1 MALAIDRTVL
11 LGGLFKYNMNPVRRR
26 AFHQTMINENTQE
39 NTHMKDSTVAS
50 NGVKFLLGTKQKM
63 TQVFD
68 ETGRVFPATVVSAGP
83 VTVTQVKQV
92 DGDGYEAVQVAF
104 GTEKDKNL
112 KKAQKGHFGELGSF
126 KIVREERV
134 AGGEHQKGDVLDV
147 TAFEVG
153 DKVTV
158 SAISK
163 GKGNQGVVKRHNFAG
178 GRRSHGNKHSER
190 RPGSIGSTGP
200 QRVLKGL
207 KMMGRMGGDR
217 VTIKNLQVLQI
228 DTDTNTLVIKGAL
241 PGRPGTLV
249 EIRG

>member
-1 MALAIDRTVL
+1 
-11 LGGLFKYNMNPVRRR
+11 
-26 AFHQTMINENTQE
+26 
-39 NTHMKDSTVAS
+39 
-50 NGVKFLLGTKQKM
+50 M

-68 ETGRVFPATVVSAGP
+68 DTGKVFPATVVTAGP
-83 VTVTQVKQV
+83 VVVTQVK
-92 DGDGYEAVQVAF
+92 DTDTDGYSAVQVGF
-104 GTEKDKNL
+104 GVRKEKNINKP
-112 KKAQKGHFGELGSF
+112 QKGHFGDLGSF
-126 KIVREERV
+126 MYNREFRV
-134 AGGEHQKGDVLDV
+134 NGNDEVKKGDTFDV
-147 TAFEVG
+147 ETFEVG

-158 SAISK
+158 SATSK

-207 KMMGRMGGDR
+207 KMMGRMGSDR
-217 VTIKNLQVLQI
+217 VTVKNLRVLQI
-228 DTDTNTLVIKGAL
+228 DKDTNTLVISGAI

>member
-1 MALAIDRTVL
+1 
-11 LGGLFKYNMNPVRRR
+11 
-26 AFHQTMINENTQE
+26 
-39 NTHMKDSTVAS
+39 
-50 NGVKFLLGTKQKM
+50 M

-68 ETGRVFPATVVSAGP
+68 DTGKVFPATVVTAGP
-83 VTVTQVKQV
+83 VVVTQVK
-92 DGDGYEAVQVAF
+92 DTDTDGYSAVQVGF
-104 GTEKDKNL
+104 GVRKGKNIN
-112 KKAQKGHFGELGSF
+112 KPQKGHFGDLGSF
-126 KIVREERV
+126 MYNREFRV
-134 AGGEHQKGDVLDV
+134 NGNDEVKKGDTFDV
-147 TAFEVG
+147 ETFEVG

-158 SAISK
+158 SATSK

-207 KMMGRMGGDR
+207 KMMGRMGSDR
-217 VTIKNLQVLQI
+217 VTVKNLRVLQI
-228 DTDTNTLVIKGAL
+228 DKDTNTLVISGAI